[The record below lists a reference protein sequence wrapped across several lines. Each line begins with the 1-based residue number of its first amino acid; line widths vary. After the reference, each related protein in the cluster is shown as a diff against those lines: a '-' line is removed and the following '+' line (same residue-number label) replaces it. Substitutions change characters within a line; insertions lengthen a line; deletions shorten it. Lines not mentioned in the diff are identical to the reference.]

1 MKTLLYVALA
11 IVTVALI
18 CTAWMMRFSTNTASG
33 RFYKNDRWTWR
44 TLIVEKSGL
53 VHWLVAPEYKK

>member
-1 MKTLLYVALA
+1 MKTLLSVALA
-11 IVTVALI
+11 TAVVVLV
-18 CTAWMMRFSTNTASG
+18 CLAWMLRFSTNTAAG